1 MTQVGKYEQKRTQK
15 YFEPSNKK
23 FNLLRENNPTLG
35 DNGML
40 QGPQK
45 MNNSKIYAQSSCL
58 N

>member
-1 MTQVGKYEQKRTQK
+1 MTQVEKYEQKRTQK

-23 FNLLRENNPTLG
+23 FNSLRENNPTLG

-45 MNNSKIYAQSSCL
+45 WITQIFIPNQAV
-58 N
+58 